1 MSTPHERIFAI
12 VARVL
17 DLEPERVDHRLTRE
31 DAETWDSFNHLL
43 LISAIEKETGMKF
56 TVPQIGRIKSVAD
69 ILQIID
75 ARTP

>member
-1 MSTPHERIFAI
+1 MSTPHERVFAI

-17 DLEPERVDHRLTRE
+17 DLEPERVGEGLTRE

-43 LISAIEKETGMKF
+43 LISTIEKETGAKF

-69 ILQIID
+69 ILQIVD
-75 ARTP
+75 ARKP